1 MLTPDLAG
9 VFTRINCGRTFTAYS
24 KYRWTVVRIPQ
35 TLRTTTPPAVVAAS
49 QQPSVLHSED
59 HLLAVQDSKLGSPGQ
74 RFRILSGL
82 AAAELN
88 GPPTRCWWSGCAGG
102 SGVVLELL
110 QLASATRPTASMM
123 STPTRN
129 LQVCRHPCT
138 SALREN
144 ARLPHTAVPWQ
155 VLGSLKTV
163 FHESIPSIY

>member
-1 MLTPDLAG
+1 M
-9 VFTRINCGRTFTAYS
+9 
-24 KYRWTVVRIPQ
+24 
-35 TLRTTTPPAVVAAS
+35 AAS
-49 QQPSVLHSED
+49 KRTSVRNSDD
-59 HLLAVQDSKLGSPGQ
+59 HLVAVPNYQLGSADEHS
-74 RFRILSGL
+74 RILSRVG
-82 AAAELN
+82 AAELN
-88 GPPTRCWWSGCAGG
+88 WPPTRCWWSGCAGG

-155 VLGSLKTV
+155 VMGSLKTV
-163 FHESIPSIY
+163 SHESIPSSC

>member
-1 MLTPDLAG
+1 M
-9 VFTRINCGRTFTAYS
+9 
-24 KYRWTVVRIPQ
+24 
-35 TLRTTTPPAVVAAS
+35 AAS
-49 QQPSVLHSED
+49 KRTSVRNSDD
-59 HLLAVQDSKLGSPGQ
+59 HLVAVPNYQLGSADEHS
-74 RFRILSGL
+74 RILSRVG
-82 AAAELN
+82 AAELN
-88 GPPTRCWWSGCAGG
+88 WPPTRCWWSGCAGG

-163 FHESIPSIY
+163 FHESIPSSY

>member
-1 MLTPDLAG
+1 M
-9 VFTRINCGRTFTAYS
+9 
-24 KYRWTVVRIPQ
+24 
-35 TLRTTTPPAVVAAS
+35 AAS
-49 QQPSVLHSED
+49 KRTSVRNSDD
-59 HLLAVQDSKLGSPGQ
+59 HLVAVPNYQLGSADEHS
-74 RFRILSGL
+74 RILSRVG
-82 AAAELN
+82 AAELN
-88 GPPTRCWWSGCAGG
+88 WPPTRCWWSGCAGG

>member
-1 MLTPDLAG
+1 M
-9 VFTRINCGRTFTAYS
+9 
-24 KYRWTVVRIPQ
+24 
-35 TLRTTTPPAVVAAS
+35 AAS
-49 QQPSVLHSED
+49 KRTSVRNSDD
-59 HLLAVQDSKLGSPGQ
+59 HLVAVPNYQLGSADEHS
-74 RFRILSGL
+74 RILSRVG
-82 AAAELN
+82 AAELN
-88 GPPTRCWWSGCAGG
+88 WPPTRCWWSGCAGG

-110 QLASATRPTASMM
+110 QLASATRTTASMM

>member
-1 MLTPDLAG
+1 M
-9 VFTRINCGRTFTAYS
+9 
-24 KYRWTVVRIPQ
+24 
-35 TLRTTTPPAVVAAS
+35 AAS
-49 QQPSVLHSED
+49 KRTSVRNSDD
-59 HLLAVQDSKLGSPGQ
+59 HLVAVPNYQLGSADEHS
-74 RFRILSGL
+74 RILSRVG
-82 AAAELN
+82 AAELN
-88 GPPTRCWWSGCAGG
+88 WPPTRCWWSGCAGPGG

>member
-1 MLTPDLAG
+1 M
-9 VFTRINCGRTFTAYS
+9 
-24 KYRWTVVRIPQ
+24 
-35 TLRTTTPPAVVAAS
+35 VAAS
-49 QQPSVLHSED
+49 KRTSVRNSDD
-59 HLLAVQDSKLGSPGQ
+59 HLVAVPNYQLGSADEHS
-74 RFRILSGL
+74 RILSRVG
-82 AAAELN
+82 AAELN
-88 GPPTRCWWSGCAGG
+88 WPPTRCWWSGCAGG

>member
-1 MLTPDLAG
+1 M
-9 VFTRINCGRTFTAYS
+9 
-24 KYRWTVVRIPQ
+24 
-35 TLRTTTPPAVVAAS
+35 VAAS
-49 QQPSVLHSED
+49 KRTSVRNSDD
-59 HLLAVQDSKLGSPGQ
+59 HLVAVPNYQLGSADEHS
-74 RFRILSGL
+74 RILSRVG
-82 AAAELN
+82 AAELN
-88 GPPTRCWWSGCAGG
+88 WPPTRCWWSGCAGG

-163 FHESIPSIY
+163 FHESIPSI